1 MRRTRRALAVVV
13 TAAAVAA
20 AGLATTALASS
31 SPARPAAG
39 RQSTVALRPGSGQL
53 VVDWNQE
60 LIAIAGNP
68 GAQPATVHLTRS
80 LAILQAAEYDAVTSI
95 TRQDPPYLFSVPAPR
110 DARPDAAAD
119 QAAHDVLTAL
129 YPSMKTGLDSMLFG
143 ELAAIPGGQ
152 GKRDGTEV
160 GAAVA
165 ARLVKLRSLD
175 GSAATP
181 PPFVPGSQ
189 PGDYRRTPP
198 NFPAPVFTNWGSITP
213 FVLRSGQQFRPAPPA
228 PVTSAAYAAALNEVK
243 SLGQDSSTTRTADQ
257 TAAAKFWASAPIWN
271 TWNQVAQNLAV
282 RRHASLE
289 RTATVF
295 ASLDLA
301 LADAT
306 IGLYDAKYHYQVW
319 RPVTAIRL
327 GDTTGNP
334 GITGDPNWTPLAVT
348 AADPSY
354 PGAHSTISQAAATV
368 LAAFY
373 GDRQPLVIT
382 LGGTTRTF
390 GSFQAAADEAGL
402 SRIYAGQHTRIDHQA
417 GQQLGAQVA
426 GFVLDHLETHLAKP
440 GS

>member
-1 MRRTRRALAVVV
+1 MLRKRRALAVVV

-20 AGLATTALASS
+20 AGLTTTALASS
-31 SPARPAAG
+31 AARPATG
-39 RQSTVALRPGSGQL
+39 RQSAVALRPGSGQL

-60 LIAIAGNP
+60 LVAIAGSP
-68 GAQPATVHLTRS
+68 GTQPATVHPTRS
-80 LAILQAAEYDAVTSI
+80 FAILQAAEYDAVTSI

-143 ELAAIPGGQ
+143 ELAVIPDSQ
-152 GKRDGTEV
+152 AKRDGIRV

-165 ARLVKLRSLD
+165 ERLIKLRSLD

-189 PGDYRRTPP
+189 PGDYRPTPP

-213 FVLRSGQQFRPAPPA
+213 FVLRGGQQFRPAPPP

-243 SLGQDSSTTRTADQ
+243 SLGQDSSATRTADQ
-257 TAAAKFWASAPIWN
+257 TAAAKFWASAPIWS
-271 TWNQVAQNLAV
+271 TWNEVAQNLAV

-295 ASLDLA
+295 ANLDLA

-306 IGLYDAKYHYQVW
+306 IALYDAKYHYQVW

-327 GDTTGNP
+327 GDTIGNP

-402 SRIYAGQHTRIDHQA
+402 SRIFAGQHTRIDHEA
-417 GQQLGAQVA
+417 GQRLGGQVA
-426 GFVLDHLETHLAKP
+426 GFVLAQTATHLAIS